1 MARKKGAGPAPLD
14 PEVARKLLDLLA
26 TDNDFRR
33 LFKKDANAALLKV
46 GYQPGTSV
54 SGGQCLQLQA
64 GDRIAP
70 NDRKSVVLGK
80 SVSERVDLGGC
91 SIFNIKETLA
101 TLTQRDLTIIP

>member
-1 MARKKGAGPAPLD
+1 MAKKKGVGPAPLD

-46 GYQPGTSV
+46 GYRPGTSV
-54 SGGQCLQLQA
+54 SGGQCLQLKA

-70 NDRKSVVLGK
+70 KAKIRRDRARLEQEFAMIWGFAISKGFK
-80 SVSERVDLGGC
+80 AD
-91 SIFNIKETLA
+91 
-101 TLTQRDLTIIP
+101 